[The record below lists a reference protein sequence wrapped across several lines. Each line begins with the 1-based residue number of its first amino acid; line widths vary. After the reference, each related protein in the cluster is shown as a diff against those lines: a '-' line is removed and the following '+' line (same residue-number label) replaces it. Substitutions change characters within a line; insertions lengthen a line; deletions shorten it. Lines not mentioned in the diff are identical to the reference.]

1 MAEWTFEDIA
11 LTYAI
16 RGQGEPVVLVHASP
30 FVEWYDPL
38 VAHLPDFEVMTYRR
52 RLRTDCQAGFRP
64 LTAAEDAAICARL
77 MAHVGW
83 PRAHVGGHS
92 YGAVVALTLALDA
105 PECVQSVAL
114 LEPAARGVANSEP
127 VVAALQPVL
136 AAYRAGD
143 TDGAV
148 DAFLRSV
155 CGESYR
161 ATLERVVPDALA
173 IAVGEADQFFQAEM
187 PAVRQFS
194 FGPDEA
200 RRIRAPVLNVGGSDS
215 VDRFVQVGDVVQSWF
230 PHAER
235 LTVPDVGHLLMVQNP
250 SAVAQAMRGF
260 FARHPLG
267 KENDATITT

>member
-1 MAEWTFEDIA
+1 MADWAFDDIA

-38 VAHLPDFEVMTYRR
+38 VEHMPDFGVMTYRR
-52 RLRTDCQAGFRP
+52 RLRTDRQAGFRP

-83 PRAHVGGHS
+83 PRAHVAGHS
-92 YGAVVALTLALDA
+92 YGALVALMLALDA
-105 PECVQSVAL
+105 PERVQSVAL
-114 LEPAARGVANSEP
+114 LEPAARGAASSEQA
-127 VVAALQPVL
+127 VAALQPAL

-143 TDGAV
+143 TASAV
-148 DAFLRSV
+148 DAFLRAV

-161 ATLERVVPDALA
+161 ATLERVVPDAFA

-194 FGPDEA
+194 FGRDEA
-200 RRIRAPVLNVGGSDS
+200 QRIRAPVLNVGGSAS
-215 VDRFVQVGDVVQSWF
+215 VDRFVEVGDLVQSWF

-235 LTVPDVGHLLMVQNP
+235 LTVPEVSHLLMVQNP
-250 SAVAQAMRGF
+250 SALAQALRQF
-260 FARHPLG
+260 FARHPIG
-267 KENDATITT
+267 DENDATVTR